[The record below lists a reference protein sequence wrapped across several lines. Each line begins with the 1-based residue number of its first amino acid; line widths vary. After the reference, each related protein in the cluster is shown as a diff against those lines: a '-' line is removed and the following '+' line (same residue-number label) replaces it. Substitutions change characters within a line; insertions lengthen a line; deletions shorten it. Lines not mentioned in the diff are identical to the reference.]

1 MQTMVSTYVNG
12 SDEAIELYQKAFNA
26 NLGYTMP
33 SKEKDCKYYHA
44 ELNIHGLKL
53 AIAEAKYVLDFYDSP
68 SAKATELF
76 SQTERIAGNTMQICI
91 YYDKGDADKI
101 KYAYEV
107 LREGSVAIVDIGPAL
122 GSPCVVDFID
132 KFGIRWVL
140 IESVE

>member
-1 MQTMVSTYVNG
+1 MKTMVSTYVNG
-12 SDEAIELYQKAFNA
+12 SDEAIELYQKAFDA
-26 NLGYTMP
+26 ELGYTMP

-44 ELNIHGLKL
+44 ELNIYGINL

-68 SAKATELF
+68 SEKAVEIF
-76 SQTERIAGNTMQICI
+76 SQKERIAGNTMQICI
-91 YYDKGDADKI
+91 YYDKGDANKI
-101 KYAYEV
+101 KRAYEI
-107 LREGSVAIVDIGPAL
+107 LREGSVAIVGLGPAL